1 MQHDDQNPTNDA
13 KPKADDSASPSDADT
28 SNADQSSELTDEELQ
43 AEYRRRH
50 IEQMRRFQCPGC
62 GETDI
67 F

>member
-1 MQHDDQNPTNDA
+1 MRHKDQNTTNNNNVNEDI
-13 KPKADDSASPSDADT
+13 PASET
-28 SNADQSSELTDEELQ
+28 ENSNAQQEPQLTDEELQ